1 MQRDKHKQSKRIP
14 AVPTHFLPD
23 IFGHVTCIYKHK
35 ARQERRSP
43 MTGSHTP
50 WIAKALKVKKT
61 CISANSRKPRS
72 QPRAAS

>member
-14 AVPTHFLPD
+14 SVPTHFLPD

-43 MTGSHTP
+43 HD
-50 WIAKALKVKKT
+50 W
-61 CISANSRKPRS
+61 
-72 QPRAAS
+72 QPHAVDR